1 MRIVISQNII
11 KQVYTRDGNFLDIKN
26 IFASINGYKTNIG
39 RGGSQKAHIL
49 SPMDLRLSF
58 YMMAMFQYNYKL
70 ISYLNTFNE
79 ISKDRYLSYTN
90 KYFKN
95 NISNTNDNKSLT
107 IDNKY
112 FKNNKSDTFG
122 NKYFKPYR
130 SVIIN
135 NHSDNIHDKPLAE
148 KLSISDYLK

>member
-1 MRIVISQNII
+1 MYFEMNTKMFI
-11 KQVYTRDGNFLDIKN
+11 KMVLHVDNFSEYNKTSLYILRDGNFLDIKN

-39 RGGSQKAHIL
+39 RGGSQKSHIL

-58 YMMAMFQYNYKL
+58 YMMAMFESNYKL

-79 ISKDRYLSYTN
+79 ITKDRYLSYTN

-107 IDNKY
+107 LDNKY
-112 FKNNKSDTFG
+112 FKNNKSVTIG
-122 NKYFKPYR
+122 NK
-130 SVIIN
+130 
-135 NHSDNIHDKPLAE
+135 
-148 KLSISDYLK
+148 